1 MIAQTRLIVLG
12 VLCLLVMGAAPAQ
25 AKLYFGTK
33 DYLTH
38 IQDVDVK
45 GPGGESLY
53 LAYKYSFHSFLL
65 PAYVTQD
72 GYVLGI
78 KGREAY
84 FKLDDAQIKT
94 LQTRG
99 QLPSPLPPFQ
109 LSLIDYAMGYSLW
122 GAALVLF
129 GSIPLTMLGKRRRKR
144 ALPHFEEAVNH
155 HRNGDLDR
163 AIEGYT
169 EAIKIDPK
177 LALALDLRG
186 NAFEA
191 KGETGKAVADY
202 TKAIAADPKLVK
214 ALVDRGNLMRTQGHN
229 DAALSDFDKV
239 VKLTKDAGAYVERG
253 VTYLYKDDIDRAI
266 KDFTAAIKAAP
277 DYAQAYQYRS
287 AAYVKKGETALA
299 QADQDKANMIAGST
313 GAFEQRPAHA
323 S

>member
-1 MIAQTRLIVLG
+1 MTAQTRIIFLG
-12 VLCLLVMGAAPAQ
+12 LLCILAMGAAPAQ

-33 DYLTH
+33 DYLAH

-65 PAYVTQD
+65 PAYVTED
-72 GYVLGI
+72 GYVLAI
-78 KGREAY
+78 KGRDAY
-84 FKLDDAQIKT
+84 FKLDDTRIKA
-94 LQTRG
+94 LQARG
-99 QLPSPLPPFQ
+99 QLPSPLPPYE
-109 LSLIDYAMGYSLW
+109 LSWIDYAMGYSLW
-122 GAALVLF
+122 GAGLVIL

-144 ALPHFEEAVNH
+144 ALPHFEEALTH

-169 EAIKIDPK
+169 QAVEIDPK
-177 LALALDLRG
+177 LALAFDLRG

-191 KGETGKAVADY
+191 KGDTGKAVADY
-202 TKAIAADPKLVK
+202 TKAITVDSNLVK

-239 VKLTKDAGAYVERG
+239 VKLTKDASAYVQRG
-253 VTYLYKDDIDRAI
+253 VTYLCKDDIDRAI

-277 DYAQAYQYRS
+277 DYVEAYQFRS
-287 AAYVKKGETALA
+287 AAYAKKGETALA
-299 QADQDKANMIAGST
+299 QADQDKVNALAGQPAALQPIAS
-313 GAFEQRPAHA
+313 
-323 S
+323 